1 MTVTTRMRTW
11 GFIVAAVMATAAC
24 PAAKPVSPAGALGR
38 IDFPVS
44 GPARARAHFL
54 RGMMAMHSFWY
65 DEARDEF
72 RAATAAAPG
81 FAMGYW
87 GEALTYYQP
96 VWRHEDLAASRAVM
110 AKLPPTA
117 EASPRE
123 QGFLDA
129 ARVLFGDGDRK
140 RRWGGYAQALERLRQ
155 RFPGD
160 DEAATLYAV
169 ALLGVAYTTR
179 YDEGQEPGFRDLG
192 RAAAIS
198 LDVLAHNPDHPGAA
212 HYVIH
217 AFDDPEHAVL
227 ALPAARRYATIA
239 PEANHARH
247 MPSHIFVQ
255 LGMWPEAA
263 RSNESAWEA
272 SAAWVQRK
280 QLDASRQD
288 FHSLSWL
295 QAIYL
300 EQGQRRKAGEVLGRA
315 RAALATAREQR
326 AWMRV
331 AYAQMAADYL
341 IETDDWARF
350 DDVLAPLAGAGRASG
365 QPDAPPP
372 VPSGPTCHPAAT
384 GEAQSAQIEAA
395 TLAWLRGLAALA
407 HKDAG
412 AAARAADALAE
423 VAGTRTSD
431 ALRFRVLEANARNGW
446 RALELELH
454 ARAAALRGDQDAAI
468 AQLQAAIAIEERAP
482 SPGPVIGVTARER
495 LGDLWLAARRPA
507 DALREYRRTLEL
519 HPRRG
524 RALFGAASA
533 ATALQDPSAASLWA
547 ELRLVW
553 AHADSDQPG
562 IAELDRAL
570 ATGPVR

>member
-1 MTVTTRMRTW
+1 MTVTRRLDAWVFT
-11 GFIVAAVMATAAC
+11 VAVLMATVAAC
-24 PAAKPVSPAGALGR
+24 PAAKPASPAGALGR

-44 GPARARAHFL
+44 GPALARQHFL

-72 RAATAAAPG
+72 RAATAAAPA

-87 GEALTYYQP
+87 GEALTYYRP

-110 AKLPPTA
+110 AKLPPTL

-123 QGFLDA
+123 RAFLDA

-140 RRWGGYAQALERLRQ
+140 RRWRAYAQALERLHQ
-155 RFPGD
+155 RFPED

-169 ALLGVAYTTR
+169 ALLGVAYIAR
-179 YDEGQEPGFRDLG
+179 YDEGQDPGFRELA
-192 RAAAIS
+192 RAAALG

-227 ALPAARRYATIA
+227 ALPAAHRYSRIA
-239 PEANHARH
+239 PEANHAQH

-263 RSNESAWEA
+263 RSNEAAWEA
-272 SAAWVQRK
+272 SGAWVRRK
-280 QLDASRQD
+280 QLDGTHHD

-295 QAIYL
+295 QAVYL

-315 RAALATAREQR
+315 RAVLATAREQR
-326 AWMRV
+326 AWIRV
-331 AYAQMAADYL
+331 AYAQLAADYL

-350 DDVLAPLAGAGRASG
+350 DDVLAPLAGAGPASAE
-365 QPDAPPP
+365 PDAPPLA
-372 VPSGPTCHPAAT
+372 PSGPTCHPVAT
-384 GEAQSAQIEAA
+384 GEAQSARVEAA

-407 HKDAG
+407 RKDAD
-412 AAARAADALAE
+412 AAVHAADALAE
-423 VAGTRTSD
+423 VAATRTSD
-431 ALRFRVLEANARNGW
+431 SLRFRVLEANAHNGW
-446 RALELELH
+446 RAIELELR
-454 ARAAALRGDQDAAI
+454 ARAAALRGDQDAAL
-468 AQLQAAIAIEERAP
+468 AQLQAAIAIEERTP

-495 LGDLWLAARRPA
+495 LGDLWLAAGRPA

-533 ATALQDPSAASLWA
+533 ASALDDPSAASLWS
-547 ELRLVW
+547 ELGRVW
-553 AHADSDQPG
+553 AHADPDQPG
-562 IAELDRAL
+562 IAELHRAL
-570 ATGPVR
+570 AARP

>member
-1 MTVTTRMRTW
+1 MTVTTRPSAW
-11 GFIVAAVMATAAC
+11 SFIIAALMAAAC
-24 PAAKPVSPAGALGR
+24 SAVKPAGPAGSLGR

-44 GPARARAHFL
+44 GPATARQHFV

-65 DEARDEF
+65 EEARDEF
-72 RAATAAAPG
+72 RAATAAAPA

-87 GEALTYYQP
+87 GEALTYYHP
-96 VWRHEDLAASRAVM
+96 VWRQEDLAASRAVM

-123 QGFLDA
+123 RGFIDA
-129 ARVLFGDGDRK
+129 ARVLFGDGERK
-140 RRWGGYAQALERLRQ
+140 RRWAGYAQALERLHQ
-155 RFPGD
+155 RFPED
-160 DEAATLYAV
+160 DEAATLYAA
-169 ALLGVAYTTR
+169 ALLGVGYLAR
-179 YDEGQEPGFRDLG
+179 YDEGQEPGFHDFA
-192 RAAAIS
+192 RAAA
-198 LDVLAHNPDHPGAA
+198 LGTDVLAHNPDHPGAA

-227 ALPAARRYATIA
+227 ALPAARRYAQIA
-239 PEANHARH
+239 PEAGHARH

-255 LGMWPEAA
+255 LGMWPEAT

-272 SAAWVQRK
+272 SDAWVRRK
-280 QLDASRQD
+280 QLDVSQHD

-295 QAIYL
+295 QSIYL
-300 EQGQRRKAGEVLGRA
+300 EQGQRRKAGEVLARA

-341 IETDDWARF
+341 IETDEWARF
-350 DDVLAPLAGAGRASG
+350 DELLAPLAGTGPAGVEA
-365 QPDAPPP
+365 DAPPP
-372 VPSGPTCHPAAT
+372 APSGPTCHPAAA
-384 GEAQSAQIEAA
+384 GAAQSARVEAA

-407 HKDAG
+407 HKDAD
-412 AAARAADALAE
+412 AAEQAAEALAE
-423 VAGTRTSD
+423 VAATRTDDS
-431 ALRFRVLEANARNGW
+431 LRFRVAEANAHNGW
-446 RALELELH
+446 RASELELR
-454 ARAAALRGDQDAAI
+454 ARAAALRGDQDAAL

-482 SPGPVIGVTARER
+482 APGPVTGVTARER
-495 LGDLWLAARRPA
+495 LGDLWLAADRPA

-524 RALFGAASA
+524 RALFGAATA
-533 ATALQDPSAASLWA
+533 ATALHDPSAASLWS

-553 AHADSDQPG
+553 ADADPTQPG
-562 IAELDRAL
+562 IAELHRAL
-570 ATGPVR
+570 AAYP